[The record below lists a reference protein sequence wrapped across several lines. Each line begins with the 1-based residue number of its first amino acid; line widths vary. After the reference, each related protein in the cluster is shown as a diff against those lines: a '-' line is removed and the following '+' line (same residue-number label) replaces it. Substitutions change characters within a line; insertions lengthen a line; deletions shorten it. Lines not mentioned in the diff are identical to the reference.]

1 MASSAI
7 LAIRII
13 GDAAGAVSAMKKAQ
27 QATVSF
33 KDQMKTAG
41 AAAAAGLAAIGVAA
55 KQCADKA
62 ADLQQS
68 VGGVE
73 TVFGASSKQ
82 MLAWSKA
89 AAQAVGLSQN
99 EYNEFATLIG
109 SQLQNMGMSVT
120 DSASK
125 TNDLIKLGADLSS
138 MFGGTTAEAVEALS
152 SALKGENDP
161 IEKYGITLNDT
172 TLQAQAASMG
182 LKDLYKQ
189 GDSNAKMQTI
199 LAAVTAQSGKAVGNF
214 AREAD
219 TAQGQQQRMNAAW
232 ENAQATL
239 GQALLPVLTQAAQ
252 WLGKVAIYV
261 QQNSEWL
268 IPLVAGLGLFAAA
281 IIAVNAAM
289 TAYSVVAG
297 IVTAVQAGMSL
308 AFLPVIAVIAAVV
321 AAIVLMATHWEQTKQ
336 IAMTVATAIKGA
348 WASVCTWLT
357 SAWASIQSAATSAWN
372 GVRTT
377 VSTVVNAVKSAWN
390 SAVAS
395 ISARFAAI
403 GSAASSVA
411 GVIRGAFSSAVN
423 FVKSLF
429 GGMVSAVQ
437 SAFSTIKSIFSS
449 IQSAAS
455 SIGNVVSKVIGQTTP
470 ATPATPPRPVV
481 MSSPSPI
488 APYAASTGSVA
499 SWLGQSSPRRAST
512 VTVNINVDAHD
523 NLNNDAVASSIV
535 AALNDWSRRRARKA
549 IL

>member
-109 SQLQNMGMSVT
+109 AQLQNMGMSMS
-120 DSASK
+120 DSAGK

-214 AREAD
+214 GREAD

-252 WLGKVAIYV
+252 WLAKVATYV

-289 TAYSVVAG
+289 TAYSVIAG

-308 AFLPVIAVIAAVV
+308 AFLPVIAAIGLVV
-321 AAIVLMATHWEQTKQ
+321 AAIILMATHWEQTKQ
-336 IAMTVATAIKGA
+336 IAQTVATAIVVAIAALGA
-348 WASVCTWLT
+348 VIGAAL
-357 SAWASIQSAATSAWN
+357 SAVW
-372 GVRTT
+372 G
-377 VSTVVNAVKSAWN
+377 AVKNAAAQFVAAWQ
-390 SAVAS
+390 AAGAAF
-395 ISARFAAI
+395 SARFQQIGQFAANCWQGI
-403 GSAASSVA
+403 VNTCSAAVQS
-411 GVIRGAFSSAVN
+411 
-423 FVKSLF
+423 VKSFFAGLGTWISHQF
-429 GGMVSAVQ
+429 DGVVSAVKNALGWV
-437 SAFSTIKSIFSS
+437 SDLWGKITGAKN
-449 IQSAAS
+449 AAS
-455 SIGNVVSKVIGQTTP
+455 GIGRQAMPIT
-470 ATPATPPRPVV
+470 ARPVV
-481 MSSPSPI
+481 TAASPI
-488 APYAASTGSVA
+488 ATYGATPVAAYAG
-499 SWLGQSSPRRAST
+499 
-512 VTVNINVDAHD
+512 VTPSLSGAITSAKPTIVTINISVDAHD
-523 NLNNDAVASSIV
+523 NLDNDKVAGNIV
-535 AALNDWSRRRARKA
+535 KALDSWASNRGKRGLWQ
-549 IL
+549 